1 MTSAPEA
8 PAIIVVDDEP
18 SVREVLQLRLERAG
32 YRVSTASGFPE
43 FQQIMAGCAVVLCD
57 IILRGDDGLKVL
69 KWSRQHYPDTV
80 VIIMTGKP
88 TYETAAEAI
97 RLGAYDY
104 LAKPI
109 NKEDLLLTVER
120 AARHR
125 QLKLEKERLEQ
136 ENEAYRLHLEQR
148 VAEQTQ
154 ALRKS
159 REFLARLTDTM
170 ADAVLSLRIP
180 GYCLEYVNQAVTKI
194 FGYQPEEL
202 MGQSIETLYP
212 DPYQFYAFNQN
223 ITSAIATRQPQ
234 IRFEQSMRKKG
245 GKAVWT
251 EMIATFIYDGSEQL
265 SQIICVIRDITQRSM
280 LLGVV
285 AHELRGPL
293 GLISGFSQA
302 MLDDNIETTDIASV
316 KKHLQII
323 NDNADRMLK
332 MLGELLDITK
342 IELGAV
348 SLQLEAIDLS
358 GLLKQQKDN
367 YLYVARKKEIV
378 LKERLPSEAL
388 ICQCDAIKIS
398 QVLSNF
404 IDNAIKYSNP
414 GTTIEIIG
422 EKQDTTIWVG
432 VKDEGPGIK
441 SEEIEHLFKS
451 FEHNKISSKPTA
463 GEKSTGLGLA
473 ISKKIIEAQHGQIGV
488 DSTPGQGSTFWFALP
503 ADI

>member
-1 MTSAPEA
+1 LTRLREA
-8 PAIIVVDDEP
+8 PSIIVIDDEP
-18 SVREVLQLRLERAG
+18 SVRDVLQLRLERAG
-32 YRVSTASGFPE
+32 YKVATAGGFPE
-43 FQQIMAGCAVVLCD
+43 FKQIMAGCDVVLCD

-69 KWSRQHYPDTV
+69 KWSRQHHPDTV

-120 AARHR
+120 AVRHR

-170 ADAVLSLRIP
+170 ADAVLSLKIP
-180 GYCLEYVNQAVTKI
+180 GYCLEYVNQAVAKI

-212 DPYQFYAFNQN
+212 DPYQFYAFNQS
-223 ITSAIATRQPQ
+223 ITSAIAARQPQ
-234 IRFEQSMRKKG
+234 FRFEQSMRKKN

-251 EMIATFIYDGSEQL
+251 EMIATFIYDGSDQP
-265 SQIICVIRDITQRSM
+265 SQMICVIRDITQRSM

-302 MLDDNIETTDIASV
+302 ILDDIEHTDSDSI
-316 KKHLQII
+316 KKHLQVI
-323 NDNADRMLK
+323 NNNADRMLK

-348 SLQLEAIDLS
+348 SLQLEAIDL
-358 GLLKQQKDN
+358 GVLLRQQKDN
-367 YLYVARKKEIV
+367 YLYVARKKEII
-378 LKERLPSEAL
+378 LKEKLPSESL
-388 ICQCDAIKIS
+388 ICNCDALKIG

-422 EKQDTTIWVG
+422 HKQDTQVWVG
-432 VKDEGPGIK
+432 VRDEGPGIK
-441 SEEIEHLFKS
+441 AEEIKHLFKS

-463 GEKSTGLGLA
+463 GEKSSGLGLA
-473 ISKKIIEAQHGQIGV
+473 ISKKIIEAHHGEIGV

-503 ADI
+503 ADV